1 MPGIRKLNGGPS
13 REEFEVSSQA
23 AGTSGVRRADGARE
37 QTDALDDV
45 LDDIASTLESNAEE
59 YVNGFVQQGGE

>member
-1 MPGIRKLNGGPS
+1 MPGIRKQGGRLS
-13 REEFEVSSQA
+13 REESEDSGIADAPA
-23 AGTSGVRRADGARE
+23 AKDSVRKSHG
-37 QTDALDDV
+37 TDALDDV